1 MESNANEVFEQE
13 QEHLTQ
19 TYAKLVQIERSAS
32 AKLQERMGQATGDRS
47 SMMEE
52 LTLDFTGEVNV
63 ETYVEIEAIHKII
76 DAYNLANDM
85 DIERM
90 ERAHLLR
97 KQPYFAKVALK
108 FKPGQPA
115 RDIYIGVAGMTDDDR
130 HRFIVDWRSPVAEVY
145 YNQAS
150 GKTSYQANGR
160 TVECELETR
169 RQFDIEHDK
178 LNACFDTTVAIED
191 PMLLASLS
199 HERSDKM
206 ADITATIQ
214 KEQNLVVRHED
225 VPVMLVNGIAGSG
238 KTSVLLQRIAYLLYQ
253 ERENLDPRN
262 VYLITPNPV
271 FESYISNVLPSM
283 GEGNP
288 QTRTWA
294 RLTQE
299 LGCGDRGNGAGLGA
313 QDFERIDACIER
325 LNLSDADFCDICVE
339 DEVVISAS
347 QAKASWNKY
356 RKFPSGPHRAQLAIE
371 DLLDRLEQRIK
382 RLVKDEDTQNVV
394 TELTPDEQLLYFGQH
409 IAAISDEDVEEYVE
423 RYLRRRYRGIDE
435 RIEAGE
441 WLRIERIGMRALGKQ
456 SLSAPEWLYLKMC
469 LTGIVCGSA
478 RYVMV
483 DEVQDYTFAQL
494 KVLAEYFC
502 NAHFLLLGDPNQAIN
517 RGSAGWD
524 GIRQVFKA
532 ARGEL
537 CECELMTSYRSTPEI
552 TALFTALMEPNER
565 LKTSSVQR
573 SGTAPR
579 VECFA
584 EEGAWQKA
592 VRDTVRAA
600 AEHGGLAA
608 VVAAD
613 KRGLKLMAELLA
625 NEGVVVLDGKRKLP
639 ESGVVLV
646 DVALAK
652 GLEFDEVIIP
662 DATARNYRA
671 AEDVHRCRL
680 YTAMSRATQ
689 RLSVFALGE
698 LTPLLG

>member
-1 MESNANEVFEQE
+1 MDEVFEQE
-13 QEHLTQ
+13 QQHLKE
-19 TYAKLVQIERSAS
+19 TYGKLVEIERKSSTA
-32 AKLQERMGQATGDRS
+32 LQERMGQATGDRS
-47 SMMEE
+47 DMMDE
-52 LTLDFTGEVNV
+52 LTLDLTGEVNV
-63 ETYVEIEAIHKII
+63 ETYVEIEAMHKII

-97 KQPYFAKVALK
+97 KQPYFAKVSLK

-115 RDIYIGVAGMTDDDR
+115 RDLYIGVAGMVDDER
-130 HRFIVDWRSPVAEVY
+130 RRFIVDWRSPVAEVY

-160 TVECELETR
+160 TIECELETR

-178 LNACFDTTVAIED
+178 LNAYFDTTVAIED

-199 HERSDKM
+199 HQRSDQM

-253 ERENLDPRN
+253 ERETLDPRD
-262 VYLITPNPV
+262 VFLVTPNPV
-271 FESYISNVLPSM
+271 FESYIANVLPSM
-283 GEGNP
+283 GESNP

-299 LGCGDRGNGAGLGA
+299 LGAGERGVGADLA
-313 QDFERIDACIER
+313 ARDFELIDECIER
-325 LNLSDADFCDICVE
+325 LSLSDADFCDIAVE
-339 DEVVISAS
+339 DEVVISAT
-347 QAKASWNKY
+347 QAKAAWNKY
-356 RKFPSGPHRAQLAIE
+356 RKFPSGPHRAQLAVE
-371 DLLDRLEQRIK
+371 DLLDRLEQRVK
-382 RLVKDEDTQNVV
+382 RLIKDEDTQNVV
-394 TELTPDEQLLYFGQH
+394 TELTPDEQLRYFGQH

-423 RYLRRRYRGIDE
+423 RYLAKRYTGVEE
-435 RIEAGE
+435 RIEACE
-441 WLRIERIGMRALGKQ
+441 WLRVERIGMRALKKE
-456 SLSAPEWLYLKMC
+456 SLSGPEWLYLKMS
-469 LTGIVCGSA
+469 LTGNCNGKA
-478 RYVMV
+478 RFVMI
-483 DEVQDYTFAQL
+483 DEVQDYTYAQL
-494 KVLAEYFC
+494 KVLAAYFC

-517 RGSAGWD
+517 RGTAGWAN
-524 GIRQVFKA
+524 IRAVFEE
-532 ARGEL
+532 ARGSIT
-537 CECELMTSYRSTPEI
+537 ECELMTSYRSTPEI
-552 TALFTALMEPNER
+552 TQLFTALMEPNDR

-579 VECFA
+579 IQAYDDEA
-584 EEGAWQKA
+584 AWGASVRDA
-592 VRDTVRAA
+592 VRGA
-600 AEHGGLAA
+600 AEQGGLAA

-613 KRGLKLMAELLA
+613 KRGIKRMVQLLDG
-625 NEGVVVLDGKRKLP
+625 EDVVVLDGVRKLP

-662 DATARNYRA
+662 DATSGNYRA
-671 AEDVHRCRL
+671 GDEVHRHRL

-689 RLSVFALGE
+689 RLSVFALGQ
-698 LTPLLG
+698 LTELLGK